1 MRTTTAQLTHD
12 SLNVG
17 RKPDY
22 LPTSGLVCNQNRHL
36 VCMSK
41 KRATQTLVSC
51 AYELTLNPEDWIVKD
66 AQKALGTKVSAQYAT
81 PLPRLAEEVETLA
94 ARVDEHLKK
103 MGFQP

>member
-22 LPTSGLVCNQNRHL
+22 LPMSGLVCNQNRHL

-51 AYELTLNPEDWIVKD
+51 AYELKLNPEDWVVKE
-66 AQKALGTKVSAQYAT
+66 AQKALGTKV
-81 PLPRLAEEVETLA
+81 A
-94 ARVDEHLKK
+94 ARVGEHLKK

>member
-1 MRTTTAQLTHD
+1 MRTKTTKITHD

-22 LPTSGLVCNQNRHL
+22 LPTSEWTCNQNRHL

-41 KRATQTLVSC
+41 KRATQPLVSC
-51 AYELTLNPEDWIVKD
+51 AYELTLISEDWMVKD
-66 AQKALGTKVSAQYAT
+66 TQKALDTKV
-81 PLPRLAEEVETLA
+81 A
-94 ARVDEHLKK
+94 ARVDQHLKT